1 MSYLLNC
8 TEVLFGIHKYLAQSL
23 SPVGHEIFAQ
33 LGKYGWQ
40 LPEELEKDI
49 DRFVFWYNSQRYHE
63 AMVNVTPNNVYHGR
77 RVEILA

>member
-1 MSYLLNC
+1 
-8 TEVLFGIHKYLAQSL
+8 
-23 SPVGHEIFAQ
+23 

-77 RVEILA
+77 RDEILA